1 MQMHNS
7 APHAADAARSVS
19 SFLGVLT
26 MAVVTLTMRLSPW
39 LDYGLIFPGHKG
51 PAHDW
56 DIPSHHH
63 HKSDRERWDAAWGH
77 RRSQAEESMFVTLA
91 LLRRAAPT
99 ALVLILTRLWL
110 NLGCDTAIQGWQEAI
125 TRIGDGVHIWNLV
138 TGDSVTVSVV
148 WCLSI
153 LGPEMSSTISVSNK
167 TIQLK
172 DQSK

>member
-1 MQMHNS
+1 MQMQD
-7 APHAADAARSVS
+7 AADAARSVS

-26 MAVVTLTMRLSPW
+26 MAAVTVTMRLSPW

-77 RRSQAEESMFVTLA
+77 RRSQAEESMFVTLNGE
-91 LLRRAAPT
+91 RT
-99 ALVLILTRLWL
+99 SLVLILIRLWF
-110 NLGCDTAIQGWQEAI
+110 NPTWTEMMDRRRSQGLVMVSTYE
-125 TRIGDGVHIWNLV
+125 NLV

-148 WCLSI
+148 WCVMSEYIRTWNVIHNLSI
-153 LGPEMSSTISVSNK
+153 KQNYSIKGSI
-167 TIQLK
+167 
-172 DQSK
+172 

>member
-1 MQMHNS
+1 MQLQDAS
-7 APHAADAARSVS
+7 AHAARSVS

-26 MAVVTLTMRLSPW
+26 MATVTLTMRMSPW

-63 HKSDRERWDAAWGH
+63 HKSDRERWDAAWGY
-77 RRSQAEESMFVTLA
+77 RRSQADYVCNTDWRANFPCDDFNKA
-91 LLRRAAPT
+91 LIYVIWLGLRHK
-99 ALVLILTRLWL
+99 
-110 NLGCDTAIQGWQEAI
+110 GWQEDI

-148 WCLSI
+148 WCVMSEYIRSWNVINNLSLQQNYSI
-153 LGPEMSSTISVSNK
+153 KGSI
-167 TIQLK
+167 
-172 DQSK
+172 